1 MLPSCKFLACL
12 LPLPALLWA
21 QAAVPSPKAS
31 SELICNTVHECYP
44 RIFQPTEHFQEI
56 QDHQDLPPGL
66 HVRMNLATGVK
77 EARLNVPEPQVD
89 GDISSALTIIDDS
102 DLVGFKPEP
111 ENEPEYHSILDQED
125 PSSQQPIRPLPDII
139 AESSSFPDI
148 VHQIKEHDQQD
159 HEQLLPAL
167 TDLEDLSHSY
177 HWGLSMAKDGDLV
190 RKLFQLFLPSTL
202 SLEVRSLAA
211 LIFGTAIRN
220 NPAALDAALSHFLN
234 DEWPEGPLE
243 AVITA
248 LLHEQ
253 APVLLNR
260 IMFLLSSLCQDRT
273 QLSRFLEAGGIDVLI
288 GIYEAES
295 AGRDDKEKLRRKVS
309 HFVVDHLLTP
319 EQEGV
324 DIGLESPVDS
334 EWTMIHL
341 RRLQEGQEI
350 QA

>member
-1 MLPSCKFLACL
+1 M

-31 SELICNTVHECYP
+31 SELICNTNHECYP

-77 EARLNVPEPQVD
+77 EARLNVPEPQD
-89 GDISSALTIIDDS
+89 NGDISSGLTIIDHS
-102 DLVGFKPEP
+102 NLVGFEPEP
-111 ENEPEYHSILDQED
+111 GDHSVPDQEA
-125 PSSQQPIRPLPDII
+125 PGSQQPIRPLPDFI
-139 AESSSFPDI
+139 AESSSYADI
-148 VHQIKEHDQQD
+148 VHQVKEYGQQD
-159 HEQLLPAL
+159 HQQLLPAL
-167 TDLEDLSHSY
+167 ADLEDLSHSY
-177 HWGLSMAKDGDLV
+177 HWGLSLAKDGDLV
-190 RKLFQLFLPSTL
+190 RKIFQLFLPSTL

-220 NPAALDAALSHFLN
+220 NPAALEAALSHFVN
-234 DEWPEGPLE
+234 DEWPEGPLA

-260 IMFLLSSLCQDRT
+260 MMFLLSSLCQDRT
-273 QLSRFLEAGGIDVLI
+273 QVSRFLDAGGIDVLI
-288 GIYEAES
+288 GIYEAKS
-295 AGRDDKEKLRRKVS
+295 AGTDDREKLRRKVS
-309 HFVVDHLLTP
+309 HFVVDRLSTP

-324 DIGLESPVDS
+324 GLGSESPDDS
-334 EWTMIHL
+334 EWTMIYL